1 MEIEACMPDAESAN
15 EVQIAKYEVQTHLA
29 QQRAI
34 SKIMAWH
41 QKVLQLLQC
50 HRAHGAANKTIRA
63 CDSPYLGS
71 CNFEGSMFRALLLS
85 GLARICMSSY
95 DEHITVFR

>member
-15 EVQIAKYEVQTHLA
+15 KVQIAKYEVQTHLA

-50 HRAHGAANKTIRA
+50 HRAHGAAKAPQSGHVTRHILDLWHLKAA
-63 CDSPYLGS
+63 CSELS
-71 CNFEGSMFRALLLS
+71 CS
-85 GLARICMSSY
+85 
-95 DEHITVFR
+95 